1 LKRFGVKAT
10 FLIVGK
16 KAAARKDLVY
26 RIQEEGHLIGNHTY
40 SHLSHMSFEGVFD
53 RRRVMEEIEQGEA
66 VLNAILGE
74 RPTLF
79 RPPQGFKNH
88 LIPEACREK
97 GITLV
102 GYAHRPPYYANG
114 HSTSALAEKL
124 LRNTEPGSIVNFHDG
139 WRTGTEWN
147 CEEMAQAP
155 SKIIEGLRAQG
166 YRFVTLDEMVEEGKG
181 KG

>member
-1 LKRFGVKAT
+1 
-10 FLIVGK
+10 
-16 KAAARKDLVY
+16 
-26 RIQEEGHLIGNHTY
+26 
-40 SHLSHMSFEGVFD
+40 MSFEGVFG

-74 RPTLF
+74 RPKLF

-88 LIPEACREK
+88 
-97 GITLV
+97 
-102 GYAHRPPYYANG
+102 RPPYYTNG
-114 HSTSALAEKL
+114 RSTSVLAEKL
-124 LRNTEPGSIVNFHDG
+124 LRNTEPGSIVNFRDG
-139 WRTGTEWN
+139 WRTGTEWD
-147 CEEMAQAP
+147 CEEMAKAL

>member
-1 LKRFGVKAT
+1 MKRFGVKAT
-10 FLIVGK
+10 FFIVGK

-40 SHLSHMSFEGVFD
+40 SHLSHMSFEGVFG
-53 RRRVMEEIEQGEA
+53 RRRVMEEIEQGEV
-66 VLNAILGE
+66 VLNAILRE

-88 LIPEACREK
+88 
-97 GITLV
+97 
-102 GYAHRPPYYANG
+102 HPPYYANG

-147 CEEMAQAP
+147 CEEMARAL

-166 YRFVTLDEMVEEGKG
+166 YRYRFVTLDEMVEEGKG